1 MKSNYKKLGNYIELV
16 SCLNN
21 KLQYGET
28 DVRGVSNN
36 KEIIQTR
43 ANNEGR
49 DFNTFYVV
57 KPEEFIYNSRTSR
70 MGDKVGL
77 GFNYTKRTFIT
88 SFNNT
93 VFRVKDEALLP
104 MYLYMWFNRP
114 EFDRYVRFHSWGSS
128 TEIFS
133 WEEMCNTLLPVP
145 HPDKQREIVKEYN
158 VIQNRIA
165 LNQQLI
171 QKLEETAQA
180 IYKQWFVDFE
190 FLDENGKPYKS
201 NGGDMVLNEELQK
214 EIPRGW
220 EVSNLDSEFDIT
232 IGRTPPRLEEEWFNN
247 PDDSIDWI
255 SIKDMANCD
264 TFIFTT
270 NEKLTIKA
278 VKRFSI
284 PKIPNNTTILSF
296 KMSVGKLAITTKE
309 MLSNEA
315 IAHFK
320 IKSNTR
326 LTTEFI
332 YCFLDYFKF
341 NALGTTSSIVDSINT
356 KMIKEIDILIP
367 YNEIIELFQKAIS
380 NIFSHKK
387 VKEKENQKLTELK
400 DLLLSKLATV
410 EN

>member
-16 SCLNN
+16 SCFNN

-49 DFNTFYVV
+49 DFNAFYVV

-77 GFNYTKRTFIT
+77 GYNDTKRTFIT

-145 HPDKQREIVKEYN
+145 QITKQREIVKEYN

-180 IYKQWFVDFE
+180 IYKQWFVEFE
-190 FLDENGKPYKS
+190 FPDENGKPYKS
-201 NGGDMVLNEELQK
+201 NGGEMVWNEELQK
-214 EIPRGW
+214 EIPLGW
-220 EVSNLDSEFDIT
+220 EVGILKDVLECNPETLSINDNFSSILYLDTSNITNNRINELQELNLDTDEIPSRARRKVKDNDIIYSTVRPALKHYGIIKNLPENIIVSTGFAVFRMKNTNLSSELIYSFLTDEKTIT
-232 IGRTPPRLEEEWFNN
+232 FLQ
-247 PDDSIDWI
+247 
-255 SIKDMANCD
+255 A
-264 TFIFTT
+264 
-270 NEKLTIKA
+270 KA
-278 VKRFSI
+278 E
-284 PKIPNNTTILSF
+284 
-296 KMSVGKLAITTKE
+296 MSVSTYP
-309 MLSNEA
+309 SV
-315 IAHFK
+315 
-320 IKSNTR
+320 
-326 LTTEFI
+326 
-332 YCFLDYFKF
+332 
-341 NALGTTSSIVDSINT
+341 TSD
-356 KMIKEIDILIP
+356 DILNLDFVIP
-367 YNEIIELFQKAIS
+367 SEEILNMAKD
-380 NIFSHKK
+380 IFKSKDDFINLK
-387 VKEKENQKLTELK
+387 NKENQKLAELK
-400 DLLLSKLATV
+400 DLLLSKLATI